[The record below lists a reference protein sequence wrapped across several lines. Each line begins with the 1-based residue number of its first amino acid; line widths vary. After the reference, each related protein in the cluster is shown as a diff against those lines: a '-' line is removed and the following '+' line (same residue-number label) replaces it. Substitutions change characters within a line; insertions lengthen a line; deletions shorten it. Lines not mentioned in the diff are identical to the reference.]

1 MIKICAIC
9 NTPFEVGEWDA
20 NRSIRKYCGVKCAE
34 RAAYE
39 RKKEYALHGK
49 KPMHNVKCE
58 VCGKIFLTA
67 YARKVVC
74 SLECQDERRKRLA
87 KMYGKRRREAIKD
100 GTHPSKQKKVQNR
113 VASVEEVQKKAR
125 EAGMSYGQYMAMLY
139 MQERGIGNGRC

>member
-20 NRSIRKYCGVKCAE
+20 NRATRKYCGEKCAT

-49 KPMHNVKCE
+49 KPMVNVKCE

-67 YARKVVC
+67 YSRKVVC
-74 SLECQDERRKRLA
+74 SLECQDERRKIRA
-87 KMYGKRRREAIKD
+87 KFYGKRRREAIKN
-100 GTHPSKQKKVQNR
+100 GTHPSKQKKAQIK
-113 VASVEEVQKKAR
+113 VETVVEVQKKAR
-125 EAGMSYGQYMAMLY
+125 EAGMSYGQYMARLY
-139 MQERGIGNGRC
+139 MQEGRRG